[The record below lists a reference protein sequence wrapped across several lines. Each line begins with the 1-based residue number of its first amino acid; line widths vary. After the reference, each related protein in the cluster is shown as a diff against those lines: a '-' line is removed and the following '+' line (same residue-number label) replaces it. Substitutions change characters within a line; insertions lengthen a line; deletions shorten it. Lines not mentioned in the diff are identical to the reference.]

1 MPRMEA
7 MPISGL
13 TQIIE
18 RARKVFND
26 SLKYDTSKSGEENGR
41 FQFNRR
47 RQRRSHR
54 GRLLQRQLRRH
65 ASA

>member
-1 MPRMEA
+1 MPRMAA

-13 TQIIE
+13 TQVIE

-47 RQRRSHR
+47 RQRRPHR
-54 GRLLQRQLRRH
+54 GRIFQWQFRRN
-65 ASA
+65 AGA